1 MKERPSMATA
11 DQGTVNE
18 GSAKQS
24 TTAAPANRWGDD
36 PLFKPKKRLTSGGLL
51 ALLVKVILLGIIDA
65 VAILAVYILV
75 GKGDWIAAGVL
86 VIVVALV
93 NFVYL
98 RPGLL
103 PGKYLTPGLFF
114 LAIFQ
119 IFVIVYTAFIAFTN
133 AGDAHNSTKEDAIAQ
148 IISTSQDR
156 VPDSPSY
163 TVQVLKQGDQ
173 FGLLVAEPGGDLS
186 FGTNEQPLEE
196 VNGPPDGWDE
206 LNLNQIIRFQDEVLA
221 VNVPISD

>member
-1 MKERPSMATA
+1 MATA

-65 VAILAVYILV
+65 VAILAVYILI

-93 NFVYL
+93 NFIYL

-103 PGKYLTPGLFF
+103 P
-114 LAIFQ
+114 
-119 IFVIVYTAFIAFTN
+119 
-133 AGDAHNSTKEDAIAQ
+133 AQ
-148 IISTSQDR
+148 
-156 VPDSPSY
+156 VPDSG
-163 TVQVLKQGDQ
+163 T
-173 FGLLVAEPGGDLS
+173 LLPRDL
-186 FGTNEQPLEE
+186 
-196 VNGPPDGWDE
+196 PDLRDRLHGFHRVH
-206 LNLNQIIRFQDEVLA
+206 QCR
-221 VNVPISD
+221 